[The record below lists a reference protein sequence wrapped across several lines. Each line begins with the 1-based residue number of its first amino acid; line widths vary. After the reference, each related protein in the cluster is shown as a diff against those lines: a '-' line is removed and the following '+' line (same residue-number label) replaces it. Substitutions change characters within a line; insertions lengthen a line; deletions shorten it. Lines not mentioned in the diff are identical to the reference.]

1 MQDKLPVVKNKEYE
15 MQIDNLGVNGEGVGR
30 IEGFT
35 IFVEGGLPG
44 ERVLVKILRV
54 EKRHAYGKLLRILDA
69 SDKRIKARCPY
80 FKRCG
85 GCQLQHLSYDAQ
97 LSFKR
102 QLVIDAFEK
111 IGNLKGV
118 TVKETIGMDNPWEY
132 RNKAQFPVGLVKDEL
147 TIGFYAARSHDIVGI
162 DSCDIQH
169 NINNELLDLVKRFIQ
184 DKNIPT
190 YDEKTHKG
198 VIRHIVTRVGYRTQE
213 LMVIIVTKDDLPHKN
228 KLVQI
233 IREAIPNITSIVHN
247 RQRNRTNVILGN
259 ENTLL
264 WGKDHIIDELGGLR
278 FKISPLSFYQV
289 NPTQTKILYKK
300 ALEYADL
307 TGSET
312 IIREA
317 IPNITS
323 IVHNRQ
329 RNRTNVILG
338 NENTLLWGK
347 DHIIDELGG
356 LRFKISPLSFYQV
369 NPTQTKILYKKA
381 LEYADLT
388 GSETVID
395 AYCGIGTISLFL
407 AQNAGKVYGIELVDQ
422 AIEDAKENAKM
433 NGIENANFI
442 KGHSEILI
450 PQMAQQGLKADIVVV
465 DPPRKGCDRKLL
477 EAIVEMGPN
486 RLVYVSC
493 NPATLARD
501 LSYLSENGYKIIETQ
516 PVDLFPQTYHVESVV
531 LITKL

>member
-1 MQDKLPVVKNKEYE
+1 MQNKLPVVKNNEYE

-102 QLVIDAFEK
+102 QLVIDAFER

-228 KLVQI
+228 KLV
-233 IREAIPNITSIVHN
+233 E
-247 RQRNRTNVILGN
+247 
-259 ENTLL
+259 
-264 WGKDHIIDELGGLR
+264 
-278 FKISPLSFYQV
+278 
-289 NPTQTKILYKK
+289 
-300 ALEYADL
+300 
-307 TGSET
+307 

-465 DPPRKGCDRKLL
+465 DPPRKGCDKKLL

-516 PVDLFPQTYHVESVV
+516 PVDLFPQTYHVECIA
-531 LITKL
+531 LIQREIM